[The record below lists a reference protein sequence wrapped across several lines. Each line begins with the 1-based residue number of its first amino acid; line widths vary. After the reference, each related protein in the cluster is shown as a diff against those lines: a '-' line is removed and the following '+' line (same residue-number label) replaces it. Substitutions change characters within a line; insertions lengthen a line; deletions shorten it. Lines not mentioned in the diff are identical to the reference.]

1 MIFLPEERKI
11 STTYAL
17 SIGFDTSGS
26 TGSIS
31 TSTANIYPEFKI
43 KRVIFRSITAF
54 FDSAAPFALPN
65 SPLLVESDIFGSREV
80 VGTCIHDD
88 ITYPY
93 VVKQLDHQ
101 SLIDLHSSFNFYI
114 SKLTGEDVPNTLSGR
129 MVIMLELR
137 SY

>member
-1 MIFLPEERKI
+1 MSVKEYNKI

-17 SIGFDTSGS
+17 SIGFDTSGA
-26 TGSIS
+26 TGNTS
-31 TSTANIYPEFKI
+31 TSQANIYPEFQVR
-43 KRVIFRSITAF
+43 RVIFRSITTF
-54 FDSAAPFALPN
+54 FDSVIPFALPN

-93 VVKQLDHQ
+93 VVKQQDQQ
-101 SLIDLHSSFNFYI
+101 SLINLHSSFNFYL
-114 SKLTGEDVPNTLSGR
+114 SKLTGEAVPNTLSGR
-129 MVIMLELR
+129 MVVMLELR